1 MLFFFVSTF
10 LQNKYKDE
18 AVVSE
23 PEKIIMEEVYSNS
36 EIFTPT
42 KKDGY
47 DNRTY
52 YISFEEDNL
61 LEKQFIK

>member
-1 MLFFFVSTF
+1 MLFFFLSTF
-10 LQNKYKDE
+10 LHNKDE

-23 PEKIIMEEVYSNS
+23 PEKIIMEQVYSNS